1 MDWAQIIVVLLSIM
15 LGILVIAAIGLV
27 VSFLLLT
34 HKIRQTSSDIRSL
47 AQNAAKLMKAVRTI
61 AAAAGGVKMVIKT
74 IKQKKGAI
82 SGQRNK
88 DAKRG
93 K

>member
-34 HKIRQTSSDIRSL
+34 HKIRQASSDIRSL
-47 AQNAAKLMKAVRTI
+47 AQNAAKLMKAVRAI
-61 AAAAGGVKMVIKT
+61 AAAAGGVKMVIKA
-74 IKQKKGAI
+74 IKQKKGVF